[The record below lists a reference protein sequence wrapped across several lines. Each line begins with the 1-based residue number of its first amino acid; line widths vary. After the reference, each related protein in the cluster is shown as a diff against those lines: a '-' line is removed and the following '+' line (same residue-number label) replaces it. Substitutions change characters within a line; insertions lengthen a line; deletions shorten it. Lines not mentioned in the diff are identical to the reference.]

1 MDNAAAPE
9 SRKAGQ
15 FAVSADN
22 RRRLEAASR
31 WIETLPSDSQLLFL
45 APHRGAADDFARQ
58 VCRRRGGLWGVH
70 RLTPAQLAS
79 FFATPEL
86 AAQGRA
92 PVSRLGV
99 EALAARSI
107 HICRARS
114 QLDYFEPVADMP
126 GFARAL
132 AKTVLELRLEQVSP
146 QSLAESGL
154 PGRDLSR
161 LLETYQ
167 QELTERRLADF
178 ATLIK
183 TALDAIRSD
192 RPPAASD
199 SSGFR
204 IPTLFLDLSPT
215 SSLERAFLKAVFE
228 RAPQVFA
235 TALKGDEDSSRTLQG
250 MLGMSPLDLDR
261 DSVEDP
267 AARQCLLPGS
277 VPETPR
283 ALDSVR
289 RWIFSPQDVPSRPP
303 DDSVE
308 FFSAPGEGREGVEIA
323 RRIRNASEQG
333 TPFDQI
339 AILLRDPGT
348 YLPLIEDAL
357 RRARIPAFFTQGTI
371 RPDPVGRAFLALLAC
386 AAERLTASRFAEYL
400 SLGQLPRAD
409 EKGRPPQKAVSWVAP
424 QEGQLTFATLLDERP
439 AEQAAALQPSLFPDP
454 QAAQPPAGEDSETDQ
469 SPVIAGSLRTPFQWE
484 QLLTDAAVIGG
495 NPDRW
500 KRRLEGLQNELGKR
514 IQALSGEDDP
524 LGDHLQNELE
534 RLRHL
539 KRFALPLVE
548 KLSQLPASASWGEW
562 LPLLRHLAAMS
573 LQRPDAVL
581 SVLAELEPMEKV
593 GPVDLDEVRQVLT
606 ERLTFLRVESP
617 DRRYGKV
624 FVGTLEEASACCFE
638 RVFVPGLAEGSF
650 PRKAFEDP
658 LLLDEYREAVS
669 PALARQEERFARE
682 RLLLRIALGAA
693 ARQLTVS
700 YPRMDA
706 VQGRP
711 RVPSFYA
718 LDILRAAEGQLP
730 EVHQLEK
737 RAALAARAHLG
748 WPAPFEPEDAIDDAE
763 HDLSVLESLLRQKGS
778 VTGRA
783 RYLMGV
789 NSHLARSLRTRARR
803 WRNFWSQADGVVEP
817 GEETLKLLAAQS
829 PRQRSYSPTALQHFA
844 ACPYRFLLSAIHR
857 LRPREEPIAIEQLD
871 PLTRGS
877 LFHAVQFELFQQ
889 LRQDGL
895 LPFSQSKQEQILDR
909 ADEVLN
915 RVSAQYEE
923 ELAPAI
929 PRVWSSQIEDIRTD
943 LRGWIRQ
950 VSRQQKDW
958 KPVHFEYGFGLSDR
972 RQHDPGSSRQEAE
985 VLGGLRLR
993 GSIDLIEQN
1002 LSDGH
1007 LRVVDHK
1014 TGLFPNPAPR
1024 YVGGGEHL
1032 QPLLYALSAE
1042 SLFESPVD
1050 SGSLFYCTQR
1060 GGFRHLEIP
1069 LDDEA
1074 RRRAREVLKT
1084 VGKEV
1089 ERGFLPAA
1097 PRKDACKFCDFIAVC
1112 GPYEEYRLSRKLRP
1126 PLRPLEK
1133 IRQLQ

>member
-1 MDNAAAPE
+1 MDDETAPE
-9 SRKAGQ
+9 SRKANR

-22 RRRLEAASR
+22 RRRIEAASR
-31 WIETLPSDSQLLFL
+31 WIEALPNYSQLLFL
-45 APHRGAADDFARQ
+45 APHRGAADDFARK

-79 FFATPEL
+79 LFATHEL
-86 AAQGRA
+86 AAQARA
-92 PVSRLGV
+92 PLSRLGM

-107 HICRARS
+107 HICRGRS
-114 QLDYFEPVADMP
+114 QLDYFEPVANMP

-132 AKTVLELRLEQVSP
+132 ARTVLELRLEQVP
-146 QSLAESGL
+146 AQDLAKSGP
-154 PGRDLSR
+154 PGQDLSR
-161 LLETYQ
+161 LLQTYE
-167 QELTERRLADF
+167 QELTERNLADF

-183 TALDAIRSD
+183 TALKAVRTQ
-192 RPPAASD
+192 RPPVASD
-199 SSGFR
+199 SNEFR

-215 SSLERAFLKAVFE
+215 SSLEQAFLKAIFE
-228 RAPQVFA
+228 RAPQIFA
-235 TALKGDEDSSRTLQG
+235 TALKGDEDSCRTLEDI
-250 MLGMSPLDLDR
+250 LGMTLLDLDR
-261 DSVEDP
+261 DPVEDS
-267 AARQCLLPGS
+267 AARQHLLPGS
-277 VPETPR
+277 VAEAPP

-289 RWIFSPQDVPSRPP
+289 RWIFSPQDVPSHPP

-308 FFSAPGEGREGVEIA
+308 FFSAPGEGRESVEIA
-323 RRIRNASEQG
+323 RRIRNAAEQG

-339 AILLRDPGT
+339 AILLRDPTT
-348 YLPLIEDAL
+348 YLPLMEDAL

-400 SLGQLPRAD
+400 SLGQLPRPD
-409 EKGRPPQKAVSWVAP
+409 KKGRPPQKKVHWVAP
-424 QEGQLTFATLLDERP
+424 QEGQLTFATLLDEGP
-439 AEQAAALQPSLFPDP
+439 TDQETTLQPSLFADQP
-454 QAAQPPAGEDSETDQ
+454 AAAASIGKESETDQ

-495 NPDRW
+495 NPNRW
-500 KRRLEGLQNELGKR
+500 KRRLDGLQNELEVR
-514 IQALSGEDDP
+514 IQELSAEDDP
-524 LGDHLQNELE
+524 HADHLHNELE

-539 KRFALPLVE
+539 KHFALPLVE
-548 KLSQLPASASWGEW
+548 KLAQLPVSAAWGEW
-562 LPLLRHLAAMS
+562 LPLLRQLAVMS
-573 LQRPDAVL
+573 LERPDAVL

-658 LLLDEYREAVS
+658 LLLDDYRHAVS

-693 ARQLTVS
+693 ARKLTVS

-718 LDILRAAEGQLP
+718 LDILRAAEGRLP

-737 RAALAARAHLG
+737 RAAQAARAHLG

-763 HDLSVLESLLRQKGS
+763 HDLSVLESLLRQEGS
-778 VTGRA
+778 VTGWA
-783 RYLMGV
+783 RYLISV
-789 NSHLARSLRTRARR
+789 NPHLARSLRTRARR
-803 WRNFWSQADGVVEP
+803 WRNFWSAADGVVDP
-817 GEETLKLLAAQS
+817 EEEESKLLAAQS

-844 ACPYRFLLSAIHR
+844 ACPYRFLLSAIYR
-857 LRPREEPIAIEQLD
+857 LRPREAPAAIEQLD

-889 LRQDGL
+889 LRRDGL
-895 LPFSQSKQEQILDR
+895 LPFSQSNQEQVLDR

-915 RVSAQYEE
+915 RVAAQYEE

-950 VSRQQKDW
+950 VSRQHNDW
-958 KPVHFEYGFGLSDR
+958 KPVHFEYGYGLSQR
-972 RQHDPGSSRQEAE
+972 RRHDPGSSRKEAE

-993 GSIDLIEQN
+993 GSIDLVEQS
-1002 LSDGH
+1002 LSSGH

-1024 YVGGGEHL
+1024 YVGGGEYL

-1042 SLFESPVD
+1042 SLLEGPVD

-1060 GGFRHLEIP
+1060 GGFREVEIP
-1069 LDDEA
+1069 LDDEG
-1074 RRRAREVLKT
+1074 RRRVREVLT
-1084 VGKEV
+1084 TLGKEV

-1097 PRKDACKFCDFIAVC
+1097 PRKDACRFCDFIAVC